1 MSVLITLT
9 VPADTEAFRAF
20 AAENPDKL
28 TAIAD
33 RGREL
38 GAIHHRFG
46 IGNGN
51 VIVIDEWEN
60 AEAFQ
65 SFFEDN
71 EEIAAVMQAA
81 GASGPPQ
88 VSVYEAL
95 ETADQ
100 F

>member
-20 AAENPDKL
+20 AADNPDTL

-33 RGREL
+33 RGREM

-46 IGNGN
+46 IGN
-51 VIVIDEWEN
+51 VLVVDEWDT
-60 AEAFQ
+60 AESFH

-88 VSVYEAL
+88 ISVYEAL

>member
-20 AAENPDKL
+20 AVENPDTLK
-28 TAIAD
+28 AIAA
-33 RGREL
+33 RGREM

-51 VIVIDEWEN
+51 VIVVDEWEN
-60 AEAFQ
+60 AEGFQ
-65 SFFEDN
+65 SFFEGN

-81 GASGPPQ
+81 GATGPPQ
-88 VSVYEAL
+88 VTVYEAL

>member
-1 MSVLITLT
+1 MSVLITVT
-9 VPADTEAFRAF
+9 VPGDTEAFRAF
-20 AAENPDKL
+20 ATENPDAL
-28 TAIAD
+28 TAISD

-38 GAIHHRFG
+38 GAIHHRFA
-46 IGNGN
+46 IGDGN
-51 VIVIDEWEN
+51 VIVFDEWEN

-65 SFFEDN
+65 SFFEGN
-71 EEIAAVMQAA
+71 EEIAALMQSA

-95 ETADQ
+95 ATADQ

>member
-1 MSVLITLT
+1 MSVLVTLT

-20 AAENPDKL
+20 AADNPDAL
-28 TAIAD
+28 TAIAN

-46 IGNGN
+46 IGDGN
-51 VIVIDEWEN
+51 VFVVDEWDN

-65 SFFEDN
+65 GFFEDN

-88 VSVYEAL
+88 ISVYEAL